1 MPNACLYHILWKK
14 EDYGFYLNLYI
25 IVLKYLKEYTSI
37 YLTKIHRHV
46 EDLLLT
52 GDLYRR

>member
-1 MPNACLYHILWKK
+1 MPNACL
-14 EDYGFYLNLYI
+14 YGFYLNLYI